1 MRRKKGK
8 KERRRIAG
16 SERSRVVSRPRVR
29 RREIE
34 KREEERENRGSSD
47 FHSRHTRVHVSRYL
61 PSHLRANLTATNRR
75 PRSRKWVA
83 NRRIR
88 IYCAIKRPSLRLPSR
103 FRIEPN
109 FTPKACG
116 VIFPNIFTRP
126 DPRRLIYFARAS
138 LSFLDSACETKC
150 RLNLIYLAK
159 PKQPS
164 DDLAIGNS
172 G

>member
-1 MRRKKGK
+1 MKRCAISRDGKGRVSPRGCDREILQAEGE
-8 KERRRIAG
+8 KERGEGRIEALPTFTIG
-16 SERSRVVSRPRVR
+16 VA
-29 RREIE
+29 
-34 KREEERENRGSSD
+34 
-47 FHSRHTRVHVSRYL
+47 TRVHVSRYL
-61 PSHLRANLTATNRR
+61 PLHLRANLTATNRR

-116 VIFPNIFTRP
+116 GDLSNIFTRP

-138 LSFLDSACETKC
+138 LSLDSARKRGAKR

-159 PKQPS
+159 RKQR
-164 DDLAIGNS
+164 
-172 G
+172 